1 MFSQFTPV
9 SEGRPLAKECL
20 ENAALSRSE
29 VLTNQERLFLR
40 CCYMQNVVVFNHFNM
55 AGGQPQLQTVE
66 EWLDERHFS
75 EEIIKIFTGEKM
87 LDDK

>member
-1 MFSQFTPV
+1 
-9 SEGRPLAKECL
+9 
-20 ENAALSRSE
+20 
-29 VLTNQERLFLR
+29 
-40 CCYMQNVVVFNHFNM
+40 MQNVVVFNHFNM